1 MRRYVMRKLLKGS
14 LTAVGAGV
22 VLAAG
27 MATPANAAGIDSDF
41 YVSAPGEGWCHVLG
55 IEFYTPGSTQPP
67 RQETLSACGNH
78 TAVQHFK
85 SSHTNWRIIW
95 NENVQVDRPN
105 IKTPPPPPIE
115 T

>member
-1 MRRYVMRKLLKGS
+1 MRKLLKGS

-85 SSHTNWRIIW
+85 TIHTHWKIAV
-95 NENVQVDRPN
+95 NVNQRDGR
-105 IKTPPPPPIE
+105 
-115 T
+115 

>member
-1 MRRYVMRKLLKGS
+1 MMKKSLKRV
-14 LTAVGAGV
+14 LTAGAAGVALATGAGI
-22 VLAAG
+22 
-27 MATPANAAGIDSDF
+27 PANAAGIDSNF
-41 YVSAPGEGWCHVLG
+41 YASAPGEGWCHVLG

>member
-1 MRRYVMRKLLKGS
+1 MRKLLKGS

-41 YVSAPGEGWCHVLG
+41 YVSAPPGEGWCHVLG

-67 RQETLSACGNH
+67 RQEFLAACGNER
-78 TAVQHFK
+78 AVLHFK
-85 SSHTNWRIIW
+85 SNHTNWRIAS
-95 NENVQVDRPN
+95 NENVQVDRR
-105 IKTPPPPPIE
+105 
-115 T
+115 